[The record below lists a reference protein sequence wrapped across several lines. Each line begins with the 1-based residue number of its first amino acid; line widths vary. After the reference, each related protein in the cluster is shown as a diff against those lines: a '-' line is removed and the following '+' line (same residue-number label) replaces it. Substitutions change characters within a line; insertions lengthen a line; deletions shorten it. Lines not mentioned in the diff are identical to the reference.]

1 MMAGRLLGALLLT
14 VLWLAL
20 DGAGLV
26 AGQSSSAAM
35 EEPQVAHQSW
45 SFDGPF
51 GTFDKAQLQRGFW
64 VYRDVCA
71 ACHSMDLLSYRN
83 LGEPGGP
90 GFSKEAVKALA
101 AQVQVTDGPND
112 KGEMYQRSAY
122 PSDPFRAPFPNEQ
135 IARLANRGALPPDLS
150 VIAKAR
156 SGGPDYLY
164 ALLTGY
170 REPPTG
176 FQLTQGL
183 HYNTAFPGHQIAM
196 AQPLRD
202 GSIPYTDGTKPTLN
216 NYARDVSAFLMWA
229 AEPKLNERHRVGARV
244 MLFLIVL
251 AIIMYF
257 AKLVVWRRLHGAQ
270 PARTRRGPRE

>member
-1 MMAGRLLGALLLT
+1 MMTGRLLGAPLLA

-20 DGAGLV
+20 DGAGL
-26 AGQSSSAAM
+26 AAAQSSSAAK
-35 EEPQVAHQSW
+35 EEPQVAPQSW

-90 GFSKEAVKALA
+90 GFSKEEVKALA
-101 AQVQVTDGPND
+101 AQAQVTDGPND
-112 KGEMYQRSAY
+112 KGEMFQRTAR
-122 PSDPFRAPFPNEQ
+122 PPDPFRAPFPNDQ
-135 IARLANRGALPPDLS
+135 TARLANSGALPPDLS

-156 SGGPDYLY
+156 PWGPDYLY

-170 REPPTG
+170 REPPSG
-176 FQLTQGL
+176 FQLTQGM

-196 AQPLRD
+196 PQPLRD
-202 GSIPYTDGTKPTLN
+202 GSIPYTDGTKPTLD

-229 AEPKLNERHRVGARV
+229 AEPKLNERHRVGTRV
-244 MLFLIVL
+244 MLFLIVF
-251 AIIMYF
+251 AIIMYL
-257 AKLVVWRRLHGAQ
+257 AKRSVWRRLHGDQ
-270 PARTRRGPRE
+270 PARTRRETRK